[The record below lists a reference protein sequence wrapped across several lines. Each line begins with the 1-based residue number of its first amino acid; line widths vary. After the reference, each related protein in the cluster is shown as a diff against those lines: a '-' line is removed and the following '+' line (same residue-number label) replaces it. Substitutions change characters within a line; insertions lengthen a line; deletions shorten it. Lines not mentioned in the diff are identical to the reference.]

1 MRSLTLRMQ
10 RKATVDDRSG
20 TSLLTQG
27 IRAAYTAEKHDR
39 FRAAR
44 LFRATYPA
52 VKVPSFKSPPSLDP
66 GDRKD
71 RSS

>member
-1 MRSLTLRMQ
+1 MRSLTLRLQ

-27 IRAAYTAEKHDR
+27 LEEPPIRRYNATYSGPHA
-39 FRAAR
+39 
-44 LFRATYPA
+44 FRATYTA
-52 VKVPSFKSPPSLDP
+52 VKVRSFKPTPSLDL
-66 GDRKD
+66 GDKED